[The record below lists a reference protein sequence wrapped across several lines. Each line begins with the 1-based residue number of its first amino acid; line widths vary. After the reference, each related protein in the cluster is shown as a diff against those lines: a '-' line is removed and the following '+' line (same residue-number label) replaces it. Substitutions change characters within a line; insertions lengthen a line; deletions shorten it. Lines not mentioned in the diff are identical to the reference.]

1 MGLFPPNAQ
10 RAADEQRRGLT
21 FAGTKQKSAGY
32 GGRMKAAVED
42 DARHLGLL
50 DQQDPEE

>member
-21 FAGTKQKSAGY
+21 FAGTKQK
-32 GGRMKAAVED
+32 AAVED